1 MSLKTKQEYFDT
13 IKRLNTEIYAFGE
26 RVRDV
31 TEHPCLR
38 PPVKCPLAW
47 SMSYPEWKNTKT
59 FSLLIPPLP
68 SVSARKA

>member
-1 MSLKTKQEYFDT
+1 MSLRTKQEYFDT

-38 PPVKCPLAW
+38 PPMESIGLVYEL
-47 SMSYPEWKNTKT
+47 SRREEYED
-59 FSLLIPPLP
+59 LLTAYSPFAICL
-68 SVSARKA
+68 SS

>member
-26 RVRDV
+26 RVGDV

-38 PPVKCPLAW
+38 LPMESVGLVYELSRREECEDLLTAYSPFAIC
-47 SMSYPEWKNTKT
+47 
-59 FSLLIPPLP
+59 FS
-68 SVSARKA
+68 S